1 MKQSSWITVLIAV
14 LVLCGTGFAQPSNPL
29 EQAVADAL
37 FSLPH
42 YGVFDN
48 LAFQIN
54 GTDIVLSGQV
64 LLPTTKA
71 EAAKRVARIKGI
83 GKVVNSVEVLP
94 LSPSDDAVRMS
105 AYRALFGTS
114 NLYRYSMGANP
125 SIHIIVKGGHIT
137 LVGFVSSKEDADLA
151 LLAIRGVGGSLSQ
164 KSLLQ
169 VVK

>member
-1 MKQSSWITVLIAV
+1 MKQSSWIAVLIAGSF
-14 LVLCGTGFAQPSNPL
+14 LFGTGFAQPSNPM
-29 EQAVADAL
+29 EQAIADAL

-48 LAFQIN
+48 LAFQVN
-54 GTDIVLSGQV
+54 GADVVLSGQV
-64 LLPTTKA
+64 LLPITKV
-71 EAAKRVARIKGI
+71 EAAKRVAKIKGV

-94 LSPSDDAVRMS
+94 LSGSDDAVRMV
-105 AYRALFGTS
+105 AYRALFGTAD
-114 NLYRYSMGANP
+114 LYRYSMGANP

-137 LVGFVSSKEDADLA
+137 LVGFVSSKQDADLA
-151 LLAIRGVGGSLSQ
+151 LLAIRGVAGSLSQ